1 MTASRLAGFGTT
13 IFTEITLL
21 AQRCGAVNLGQ
32 GFPDTDGPPAMLAA
46 ATAAIRSGAN
56 QYPPLAGVPELR
68 QAISQQRA
76 DRYGTGYCPDTE
88 IAVTAGATEALTA
101 ALLALCEP
109 GDEVVLFEPYY
120 DAYAAA
126 IAMAGAVRVPVL
138 LRPGPDGRFCF
149 DPAALEAAVT
159 PRTRMLLLNTPHN
172 PTGKVFT
179 RAELATI
186 AAVCRRHDIVAIT
199 DEVYEYLTY
208 DGAEHVPLASFPGM
222 RDLTLAISS
231 AGKTFS
237 VTGWKVGWACGP
249 APLIRALLT
258 AKQYLTFA
266 GGTPFQLA
274 VASGL
279 RHEQDWCERQR
290 DRLSAARDQ
299 LRNGL
304 TAAGLACHPSDGGY
318 FLQADI
324 GALQADIGDQAAI
337 GPASIGP
344 DGIGDSAGFCRYL
357 AERGGVAA
365 IPSTVFYDT
374 AAAGR
379 TLVRFAFCKRQEVIG
394 DAIARIAA
402 FSRQPAPVRAS
413 RGGPSSGPA
422 RLARAVWP
430 L

>member
-1 MTASRLAGFGTT
+1 VTASRLAGFGTT

-88 IAVTAGATEALTA
+88 IAVTAGATEALAA

-159 PRTRMLLLNTPHN
+159 PRTRLLLLNTPHN

-208 DGAEHVPLASFPGM
+208 DGAEHVPLASLPGM
-222 RDLTLAISS
+222 RDRTLAISS

-249 APLIRALLT
+249 APLIGALLT

-279 RHEQDWCERQR
+279 RHEQDWCARQR
-290 DRLSAARDQ
+290 DRLSTARDQ

-324 GALQADIGDQAAI
+324 GSVAGFSSPADIGDQ
-337 GPASIGP
+337 S
-344 DGIGDSAGFCRYL
+344 GIGGSAGFCQYL

-365 IPSTVFYDT
+365 IPSVVFYDT

-379 TLVRFAFCKRQEVIG
+379 TLVRFAFCKRQEVISE
-394 DAIARIAA
+394 AIARIAA
-402 FSRQPAPVRAS
+402 LWPSAS
-413 RGGPSSGPA
+413 RVCGAAAP
-422 RLARAVWP
+422 
-430 L
+430 